1 MKIQV
6 YDRRTHALFDEQVYG
21 EKALRW
27 VYGTLPGRL
36 VESALLSRHWVSRL
50 MGAYYSSDL
59 SASQIPKFIE
69 QYKIDTSEFEPGP
82 FDDFNS
88 FFIRRFAPGKRSFVP
103 DDDMAAPAEAR
114 YFAWSESSNELRL
127 PVKGAWLSPSELLAD
142 CHEAGYRQRI
152 QGGPVLLARLCP
164 VDYHRFHFPDR
175 GEWLSLHRI
184 HGRLRSVNPVAL
196 GAFPRTF
203 LENERQV
210 SWLKTERFGL
220 LAYIEV
226 GALGVGRIRQTH
238 APGSPF
244 ERGDEKGYF
253 LFGGSTVIVL
263 GEPGKWKPSSDLL
276 KQTEGGHETLV
287 RLGEPVASRT
297 LT

>member
-6 YDRRTHALFDEQVYG
+6 YDRRTRTLFDEQVYG

-36 VESALLSRHWVSRL
+36 IESSLLSRHWVSRL

-59 SASQIPKFIE
+59 SAPQVRKFIQ
-69 QYKIDTSEFEPGP
+69 QYQIDESEFEPGP

-88 FFIRRFAPGKRSFVP
+88 FFIRRFAPGKRSFVQGAE
-103 DDDMAAPAEAR
+103 MAAPAEAR
-114 YFAWSESSNELRL
+114 YFAWSESSEELRL

-142 CHEAGYRQRI
+142 CHEASYRQRLL
-152 QGGPVLLARLCP
+152 GGPVLLARLCP

-238 APGSPF
+238 APGSSF

-276 KQTEGGHETLV
+276 EHTEGGHETRV
-287 RLGEPVASRT
+287 RLGEAVAS
-297 LT
+297 LPVS

>member
-6 YDRRTHALFDEQVYG
+6 YDRRTRSLFDEQVYG
-21 EKALRW
+21 EKALHW
-27 VYGTLPGRL
+27 VYRTLPGRL
-36 VESALLSRHWVSRL
+36 LESAVLSRPWISRV
-50 MGAYYSSDL
+50 MGAYYSSEY
-59 SASQIPKFIE
+59 SAGQVQKFIR
-69 QYKIDTSEFEPGP
+69 QYQIDPTEFEPGP

-88 FFIRRFAPGKRSFVP
+88 FFIRRFAPGRRTFVEG
-103 DDDMAAPAEAR
+103 DEMAAPAEAR
-114 YFAWSESSNELRL
+114 YFAWKESSEELRL

-142 CHEAGYRQRI
+142 THEAKYRQRVH
-152 QGGPVLLARLCP
+152 GGPVLLARLCP

-175 GEWLSLHRI
+175 GEWVSLHRV

-196 GAFPRTF
+196 KAFPRTF

-226 GALGVGRIRQTH
+226 GALGVGRIKQTH
-238 APGSPF
+238 APGSMF
-244 ERGDEKGYF
+244 ERGEEKGYF

-263 GEPGKWKPSSDLL
+263 GEKGAWTPSADLL
-276 KQTEGGHETLV
+276 EQTEGGHETLV
-287 RLGEPVASRT
+287 RLGESVGSR